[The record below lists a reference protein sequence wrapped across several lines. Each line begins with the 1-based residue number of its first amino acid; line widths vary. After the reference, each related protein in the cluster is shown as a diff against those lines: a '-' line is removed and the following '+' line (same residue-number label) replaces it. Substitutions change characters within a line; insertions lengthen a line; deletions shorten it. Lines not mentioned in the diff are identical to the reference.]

1 MQFRSA
7 FLVAIIPAALAA
19 QRQTPIHPTSAIE
32 RGSPSST
39 GLISGSVNFTE
50 TLDTITQGPNPV
62 TTVATEK
69 PALEASVMGLIVF
82 SAAGLYLL

>member
-1 MQFRSA
+1 MRLRGA
-7 FLVAIIPAALAA
+7 LLVAAIPAALAA
-19 QRQTPIHPTSAIE
+19 QRQAPMHPTSAME

-39 GLISGSVNFTE
+39 DLIAGSANYTE
-50 TLDTITQGPNPV
+50 TLDTVAQAPKPI